1 MIDWLVGTS
10 SNVLGIVKLF
20 FQVIELI
27 RTPCP
32 LYKSLILPYFYQQLV
47 LSDFRLSKL
56 VNLRSIKSY
65 LTIVFICIL
74 LFHWF
79 LVRLKNLH
87 LCIGRLDFSFCELP
101 WNPSPLVVSF
111 PYWFEEEVFGPIYYN
126 FMKWVLNKKY
136 IHLLMWASFM
146 FNNHL

>member
-20 FQVIELI
+20 FPVIELI
-27 RTPCP
+27 CTPCP

-47 LSDFRLSKL
+47 LSDFWLSKL

-87 LCIGRLDFSFCELP
+87 ICIGRLDFSFCELP

-126 FMKWVLNKKY
+126 FMKWVLNKKCVY
-136 IHLLMWASFM
+136 LLMWASFM